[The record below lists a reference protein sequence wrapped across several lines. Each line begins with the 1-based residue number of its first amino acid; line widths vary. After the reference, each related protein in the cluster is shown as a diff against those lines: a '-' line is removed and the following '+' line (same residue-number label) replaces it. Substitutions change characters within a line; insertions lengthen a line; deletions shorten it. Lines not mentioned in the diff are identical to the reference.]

1 MSLDNS
7 QPAKKRRQFA
17 ASTNKPPKPKVLI
30 RPVSQVQ
37 LSLQQVPDGNDL
49 FNETIGH
56 VLRWLSKRSGP
67 KLPKDAWEGKPFTL
81 EDIGAQH
88 TSVVAMDSPRYWTA
102 RLDDADKYVP
112 MRMWTTEIGVGQA
125 KNGDVL
131 FGSRLVCTTRG
142 EDVPFDRTVPTFV
155 RSVVR
160 RPSVSLDHQPL
171 SPGPVHITDE
181 SGVDAMISLLEDK
194 QRRCPVVVMS
204 LAEGCSD
211 FSTCLV
217 DAPLVYDRTL
227 GAAHIF
233 VLTGIASYQL
243 TNKLGKEFSVYRE
256 AVRLFRPGFDRKTS
270 DPFSHPLTLAERI
283 RQISLDSDRGAYET
297 LLSSQALAITA
308 YASDSED
315 ALPSFDRV
323 RRLNLAKERKDAR
336 SAGLSDLKLLE
347 LADQEIKRLEV
358 DLDKQKETYDGLL
371 LSIQDELT
379 QAEDA
384 KNESLSHAHALRDR
398 ISALELCMKQL
409 GEKTHIPSDLNELDQ
424 WGRQHLVGSV
434 TLLPKALRGAKKSD
448 FENPKL
454 IYEALLLL
462 RDFYVPMRK
471 ESSPA
476 RLQAF
481 DEELKRLG
489 LENSLVGN
497 PGSKNKDDYKV
508 KFSGIPRDLDWHLKD
523 GNSRDSRLCFRLYYF
538 WDEESQCAVVGWLPS
553 HLDNRST

>member
-1 MSLDNS
+1 MSLENL
-7 QPAKKRRQFA
+7 QPVKKRRQFS
-17 ASTNKPPKPKVLI
+17 ASTNKPSKPRVLI

-37 LSLQQVPDGNDL
+37 LALQQVPDESNL
-49 FNETIGH
+49 FIETIRH
-56 VLRWLSKRSGP
+56 VLRWINKRSGP
-67 KLPKDAWEGKPFTL
+67 KLPKDAWEGKSFTL

-88 TSVVAMDSPRYWTA
+88 TSVIAMDSPWYWTA

-171 SPGPVHITDE
+171 PPGPVQITDE

-211 FSTCLV
+211 FSACLV
-217 DAPLVYDRTL
+217 DAHLVYDRTL

-233 VLTGIASYQL
+233 VLTGEASFQL

-256 AVRLFRPGFDRKTS
+256 AVRIFRPGFDRKTS

-283 RQISLDSDRGAYET
+283 RQVSLDSDQGAYET

-323 RRLNLAKERKDAR
+323 RRMNLAKERKDAR
-336 SAGLSDLKLLE
+336 SAGSSDSKLLE

-371 LSIQDELT
+371 LSIQEELT
-379 QAEDA
+379 QAEDV
-384 KNESLSHAHALRDR
+384 KNEFLSHAYALRER
-398 ISALELCMKQL
+398 IAVLELSTKQL
-409 GEKTHIPSDLNELDQ
+409 GEKTPIPSDLDELEA
-424 WGRQHLVGSV
+424 WGRQHLEGSV
-434 TLLPKALRGAKKSD
+434 TLLNKALRGAKKSD
-448 FENPKL
+448 YESPKL

-462 RDFYVPMRK
+462 RDFYVPMRR

-476 RLQAF
+476 RLQGF
-481 DEELKRLG
+481 EDELKRLG
-489 LENSLVGN
+489 LENSPVGN
-497 PGSKNKDDYKV
+497 PVSKNKDDYKV
-508 KFSGIPRDLDWHLKD
+508 KFSGIPHDLDWHLKD
-523 GNSRDSRLCFRLYYF
+523 GNARDSRLCFRLYYF